1 MTYKNLNVNTD
12 DNTLRQDDIDQL
24 WLPRI
29 VYWNTDQEETT
40 RLGENWEWKTI
51 VSIKREG
58 KFSRNSMSEI
68 DEAEIFEGAENSL
81 KMEQTYTH
89 AFQCVYKL
97 SQYPFDSQV
106 ILILFLI

>member
-1 MTYKNLNVNTD
+1 MWRENRVTYQNLKVNTD

-58 KFSRNSMSEI
+58 KFTRNPTCL
-68 DEAEIFEGAENSL
+68 A
-81 KMEQTYTH
+81 
-89 AFQCVYKL
+89 C
-97 SQYPFDSQV
+97 DSQSS
-106 ILILFLI
+106 LYGNG